1 MKTKADVTPERFW
14 ERVNVIAKRKSIKFK
29 SLCDEWGIT
38 YKTIMS
44 NRTRQELP
52 SMENACKIA
61 SALEVSLDLLLF
73 GEIPSPE
80 QQPDKLLQILSS
92 DNDLKALV
100 WRITQCSAIQI
111 RAIKT
116 MLATWGI
123 GEYDAMGNGKVAA
136 SS

>member
-14 ERVNVIAKRKSIKFK
+14 ERVNFIAKRKSIKFK

-52 SMENACKIA
+52 SMENAWKIA
-61 SALEVSLDLLLF
+61 LALEVSLDSLLF
-73 GEIPSPE
+73 GESSSHE
-80 QQPDKLLQILSS
+80 QPDKLLKILS
-92 DNDLKALV
+92 DNNDLKALV
-100 WRITQCSAIQI
+100 WRIAQCSTIQI

-123 GEYDAMGNGKVAA
+123 GEYDALGNSKAVA
-136 SS
+136 SC